1 VTPLKQARNAPMA
14 HALRQS
20 SPTRACLLRSALRVA
35 ADHDVDDRAIP
46 NVLAIAGASSA
57 EFYRN
62 FAKPEELWHTLAG
75 ALSSELVAMIEEKAG
90 TFVDAA
96 RRIECGVR
104 LYLRETREN
113 PVFARILA
121 HPRFG
126 FMAMTS
132 LTDQYLTEHL
142 SWGNQTARFSDTCLE
157 SAIDVIAGTMLA
169 AIQRIAAG
177 NAPVDHAEN
186 VALAILKSLGVPAPQ
201 ARRLIRVELQQ
212 LAAPSGSLL
221 ALARV
226 DVTNSSRFS

>member
-1 VTPLKQARNAPMA
+1 
-14 HALRQS
+14 
-20 SPTRACLLRSALRVA
+20 
-35 ADHDVDDRAIP
+35 
-46 NVLAIAGASSA
+46 
-57 EFYRN
+57 
-62 FAKPEELWHTLAG
+62 
-75 ALSSELVAMIEEKAG
+75 
-90 TFVDAA
+90 
-96 RRIECGVR
+96 
-104 LYLRETREN
+104 
-113 PVFARILA
+113 
-121 HPRFG
+121 
-126 FMAMTS
+126 MTS